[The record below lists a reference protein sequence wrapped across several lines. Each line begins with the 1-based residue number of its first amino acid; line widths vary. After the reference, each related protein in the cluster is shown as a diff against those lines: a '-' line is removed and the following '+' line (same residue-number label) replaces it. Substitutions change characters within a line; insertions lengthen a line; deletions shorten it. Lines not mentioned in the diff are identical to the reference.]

1 MAGGS
6 MTDDPY
12 AQVAAALALAAT
24 TVADKKDGG
33 FLDPYRQLMV
43 DSILAII
50 DSVDQLDEMERLNAQ
65 ILTGL
70 RS

>member
-33 FLDPYRQLMV
+33 FLDQYRQLMV

>member
-1 MAGGS
+1 MAGSS

-24 TVADKKDGG
+24 TVADRKDGG
-33 FLDPYRQLMV
+33 FLDHYRQLMV

-50 DSVDQLDEMERLNAQ
+50 DSVDRLDEMERLNTQ
-65 ILTGL
+65 ILTGP
-70 RS
+70 RA

>member
-1 MAGGS
+1 

-24 TVADKKDGG
+24 TVADRKDGG
-33 FLDPYRQLMV
+33 FLDKYKQLMV
-43 DSILAII
+43 DSILAVI
-50 DSVDQLDEMERLNAQ
+50 DSVDQLDEMERLNDQ